1 MKKRNVFLLGLLV
14 VLLAMGLVLVGCGDD
29 GFGDNGSNNSGDNN
43 SGDNNTGGD
52 NNSGGATTGSI
63 IFRNNTGR
71 TIVRITVNQRA
82 DDSLLQSF
90 SVNVPNGGNYTI
102 TNVPPGSYYL
112 WIYDNVSGYYP
123 VAYMGMPVSVSAGQ
137 TATVTGT

>member
-1 MKKRNVFLLGLLV
+1 MNKSKILV
-14 VLLAMGLVLVGCGDD
+14 VGLIALLMVGGLVLAGCD
-29 GFGDNGSNNSGDNN
+29 GSDNGNNNSNNNNSDNN
-43 SGDNNTGGD
+43 NSDDN

-63 IFRNNTGR
+63 EFTNNTGR
-71 TIVRITVNQRA
+71 TIVRITVNQRV

-90 SVNVPNGGNYTI
+90 SVNVSNGGNYTI

-112 WIYDNVSGYYP
+112 WIYDDVSGSYP
-123 VAYMGMPVSVSAGQ
+123 VAYMGLPVSVSAGQ